1 MESSNSLKG
10 QTAIVTGASKR
21 IGRAIAISL
30 ASEGMNVIIHFNR
43 SQNEASELCELI
55 KDKGVRSWTL
65 SADFQKPED
74 YERLLERALQ
84 HAGGINALINSA
96 SIFPVDTVSD
106 LTLHS
111 LTRNIEINAWVPFLL
126 GRSFAR
132 LVGRG
137 SIVNLVDSRIVNF
150 DWNHVG
156 YILSKHVLAA
166 LTTMMALEF
175 APDISVN
182 AVAPGLILPPP
193 GKDDSYL
200 DERVNTVPLRRHGT
214 PRDIA
219 EAVVFLL
226 KARFVTGETIYVDG
240 GRNVKEYEIRQDSN

>member
-1 MESSNSLKG
+1 MDSSSLRG

-21 IGRAIAISL
+21 IGRAIAMSL

-43 SQNEASELCELI
+43 SEKEASELCELI
-55 KDKGVRSWTL
+55 KGQGVRSWTL

-74 YERLLERALQ
+74 YEFLLERALQ
-84 HAGGINALINSA
+84 HAGAIDALINSA
-96 SIFPVDTVSD
+96 SIFPVDTLSD
-106 LTLHS
+106 LTLRS
-111 LTRNIEINAWVPFLL
+111 LMRNIEINAWLPFLL

-175 APDISVN
+175 APSITVN

-193 GKDDSYL
+193 GKDESYL
-200 DERVNTVPLRRHGT
+200 DERANTVPLRRHGD

-219 EAVVFLL
+219 DAVVFLL

-240 GRNVKEYEIRQDSN
+240 GRNLKEYEIRQNSH

>member
-1 MESSNSLKG
+1 MDSISLRGK
-10 QTAIVTGASKR
+10 TALVTGASRR
-21 IGRAIAISL
+21 IGRSIAMSL

-43 SQNEASELCELI
+43 SQKEASELCQSI
-55 KDKGVRSWTL
+55 KDQGVHSWTL

-74 YERLLERALQ
+74 YECLFERALHQ
-84 HAGGINALINSA
+84 AGAIDALINSA
-96 SIFPVDTVSD
+96 SIFPVDTLSD
-106 LTLHS
+106 LTLQS
-111 LTRNIEINAWVPFLL
+111 LRRNIEINAWVPFLL

-132 LVGRG
+132 LVDRG

-175 APDISVN
+175 APSIAVN

-193 GKDDSYL
+193 GKDEGYL
-200 DERVNTVPLRRHGT
+200 DERAHTVPLRRHGD

-219 EAVVFLL
+219 DAVVYLL

-240 GRNVKEYEIRQDSN
+240 GRNLKEYEIRQNSH